1 MNADTHLIETFLT
14 PVRIGAGYRP
24 AFGQSNSEGIDL
36 PTFQALYGS
45 DPFYAWLGLDDPL
58 VYAAHKAAGGLTSVY
73 RQIGVGTER
82 LLREIIRG
90 TLGLDET
97 QTAWRY
103 EYVKPDRKKGVH
115 ILDARISLQDLNG
128 PQRQKISDWISS
140 VGPRI
145 GLNTAKLKR
154 INGVVFEIRQ
164 GYKSA
169 DSKRQNADLRFGM
182 SAYQEGLLPAFMI
195 LSRQVS
201 ETVIERYK
209 TNNMAVMTG
218 VLENNPQ
225 TSTFAFFER
234 VIGYDLAAFFKRN
247 TDALKFEVLRIT
259 HALLSTQEHP

>member
-1 MNADTHLIETFLT
+1 MKADARFIETFLE
-14 PVRIGAGYRP
+14 PIRVCSNYRP
-24 AFGQSNSEGIDL
+24 AFGQSGSDGIDL
-36 PTFQALYGS
+36 PTFQELYGG
-45 DPFYAWLGLDDPL
+45 DPFYAWIGLDDPL
-58 VYAAHKAAGGLTSVY
+58 VYTAHKTAGGLTSVY

-82 LLREIIRG
+82 LLREIIRD

-103 EYVKPDRKKGVH
+103 QYGKPDGKKGIH
-115 ILDARISLQDLNG
+115 ILDARISLGDLDEVR
-128 PQRQKISDWISS
+128 RQLLTEWIFS
-140 VGPRI
+140 VGPHI
-145 GLNTAKLKR
+145 GLNAVKLRR

-201 ETVIERYK
+201 ETVIGRYK
-209 TNNMAVMTG
+209 NNNMAVMTG
-218 VLENNPQ
+218 ILTNDPQ
-225 TSTFAFFER
+225 ASTFAFFKQ

-247 TDALKFEVLRIT
+247 TETLKTEVLRIV
-259 HALLSTQEHP
+259 HALLSARE